1 VARIHKV
8 KKQPTN
14 YNWKEKK
21 TYWTLT
27 ISGQDNL
34 KKFTEHIGFIS
45 QKKKEGLAEAL
56 QKPGNTNVDVVPGV
70 DKIFQEIYQLFGC
83 QLHRIQDISNIKR
96 QHYTPSPDKLREMI
110 GLIEKRVER
119 FRALEP
125 SYRTLAE
132 LPSLSSLIELG
143 RKDRALNRKLWQVLK
158 QSWRVVKNKGVKPG
172 ARNVFKMLQVVENK
186 TYQLGEVKNAIYS
199 GFQELDLPV
208 KYFNRSLQTALV
220 DRYENNTDYEMIQ
233 TASLH
238 VWQSYQDTLLNKL
251 PKVEALLE
259 RLRVLANAEL
269 LWDPIVKIK
278 KIINKTDK
286 YVYDLTCENSVF
298 LAGHGGM
305 FVHNSY
311 FCKLEVLR
319 YLMQGT
325 DVIIIDPEN
334 EYEFLVDAVGG
345 SYFKIA
351 LNSQHHINPFDLP
364 LAADQ
369 DPKDILRSSVINLV
383 GLIRMMLGGLSA
395 EEDAIVD
402 RALAETYAAKD
413 ITPESDSAAWR
424 ERTPL
429 LSDFEAVL
437 SGMEGTHSLVE
448 RLQKFTQGSYAQF
461 FNNPSNVSLDKNF
474 IVFGIRDVEDELRPM
489 AMFIIL
495 RYIWTQVRS
504 SLKRRILL
512 VDEAW
517 WIMQYEDGASFLYG
531 LCKRARKYWLGVST
545 ITQDVSDFMKSSYG
559 RPIITNS
566 SLQFLMKQSPAT
578 IGLVQKTFNLTEGE
592 KNTLLESSVGEG
604 VFIAGQKRIA
614 IKVVASYV
622 EDQIITSA
630 PEEVKKLRAAKKRM
644 SQL

>member
-1 VARIHKV
+1 
-8 KKQPTN
+8 
-14 YNWKEKK
+14 
-21 TYWTLT
+21 
-27 ISGQDNL
+27 
-34 KKFTEHIGFIS
+34 
-45 QKKKEGLAEAL
+45 
-56 QKPGNTNVDVVPGV
+56 
-70 DKIFQEIYQLFGC
+70 
-83 QLHRIQDISNIKR
+83 
-96 QHYTPSPDKLREMI
+96 
-110 GLIEKRVER
+110 
-119 FRALEP
+119 
-125 SYRTLAE
+125 
-132 LPSLSSLIELG
+132 
-143 RKDRALNRKLWQVLK
+143 
-158 QSWRVVKNKGVKPG
+158 
-172 ARNVFKMLQVVENK
+172 
-186 TYQLGEVKNAIYS
+186 
-199 GFQELDLPV
+199 
-208 KYFNRSLQTALV
+208 
-220 DRYENNTDYEMIQ
+220 
-233 TASLH
+233 
-238 VWQSYQDTLLNKL
+238 
-251 PKVEALLE
+251 
-259 RLRVLANAEL
+259 
-269 LWDPIVKIK
+269 
-278 KIINKTDK
+278 
-286 YVYDLTCENSVF
+286 
-298 LAGHGGM
+298 
-305 FVHNSY
+305 
-311 FCKLEVLR
+311 
-319 YLMQGT
+319 
-325 DVIIIDPEN
+325 
-334 EYEFLVDAVGG
+334 
-345 SYFKIA
+345 
-351 LNSQHHINPFDLP
+351 
-364 LAADQ
+364 
-369 DPKDILRSSVINLV
+369 
-383 GLIRMMLGGLSA
+383 
-395 EEDAIVD
+395 VD

-448 RLQKFTQGSYAQF
+448 SLQKFTQGSYAQF

-614 IKVVASYV
+614 IKLVASYV